1 MNRKLG
7 LLFWLLT
14 SGTLAAA
21 ADRPGLEI
29 VMIDTEGGA
38 ATLLVTAARQA
49 VLVDTG
55 NPGTRDAERIVRAVK
70 EVGLERI
77 DHLVTTHW
85 HSDHYGGVAALAE
98 RLPIEHFYDRG
109 IPERLQEDP
118 QYFPLLIQSYKK
130 AAGNRRTELKPGD
143 ALPLKQAEGMPETS
157 AVCLTSARRVIGA
170 KDRTRTNDCCG
181 QNQPK
186 PHDDTDNAKSI
197 SLLFRFGPFTFL
209 DCGDLTWNVEYDLVC
224 PYDPIGKIDVFQVTH
239 HGLDTSNNP
248 VLVNTVQPIV
258 AIFNNGPRKGG
269 TPAVMHTL
277 RNLRELKAIY
287 QLHRNETVGSELN
300 ASPAFIA
307 NHDGACQ
314 GKYVRVQVAKDGKS
328 YTVQAGANGA
338 RTQYRT
344 RSPSTG
350 S

>member
-1 MNRKLG
+1 MYLNLQFV
-7 LLFWLLT
+7 FWLLT
-14 SGTLAAA
+14 GVALAAETEQ
-21 ADRPGLEI
+21 PGLEI

-38 ATLLVTAARQA
+38 ATLVVTAAREA

-70 EVGLERI
+70 EVGLNRI

-98 RLPIEHFYDRG
+98 RLPIEKFYDRG
-109 IPERLQEDP
+109 IPGQLAEDP
-118 QYFPLLIQSYKK
+118 QYFPLLIQNYKK
-130 AAGNRRTELKPGD
+130 VAGNRRTELKPGD
-143 ALPLKQAEGMPETS
+143 ALPLRQAEGMPETS
-157 AVCLTSARRVIGA
+157 AVCLTSARRVIDA
-170 KDRTRTNDCCG
+170 KDRTTKNACCG
-181 QNQPK
+181 QNRPK
-186 PHDDTDNAKSI
+186 PRDGTDNAMSI

-258 AIFNNGPRKGG
+258 AIFNNGARKGAA
-269 TPAVMHTL
+269 PAVMHTL
-277 RNLRELKAIY
+277 RSLPELKGIY

-307 NHDGACQ
+307 NSEAACQ
-314 GKYVRVQVAKDGKS
+314 GEYVRVRVAREGKS
-328 YTVQAGANGA
+328 YTVQAGAKGA
-338 RTQYRT
+338 TT
-344 RSPSTG
+344 RFATRELPG
-350 S
+350 AQ